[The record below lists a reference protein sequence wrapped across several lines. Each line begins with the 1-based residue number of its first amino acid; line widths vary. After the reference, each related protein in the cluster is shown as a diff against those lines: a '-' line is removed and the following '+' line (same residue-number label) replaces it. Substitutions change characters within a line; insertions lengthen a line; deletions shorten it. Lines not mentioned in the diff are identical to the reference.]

1 MNDVKTEN
9 RFFETTESIGHRI
22 RSILNALPQTVKSNT
37 EEIRLRAGLPIALT
51 VNGDTVFVEDG
62 GKISFSLHNNLPLAT
77 SGDIAECFR
86 LLCGN
91 SAYAHGEELKEGYII
106 MKNGNR
112 AGICGTV
119 TDSGFIKDVTSINI
133 RIAHEIEGA
142 ANELVKQFTGENLL
156 IAGPPGCG
164 KTTVLRDLI
173 RQLSGGIT
181 GKYYRT
187 AVIDSRGELSG
198 SYKGIGG
205 HDLGAVTD
213 IILTRDKAKGI
224 ETALRTMF
232 PEIIAFDEIGTVAE
246 LKALSE
252 SMFSGVSVITTAHI
266 GSRAELLSRSIT
278 RSLITEGI
286 ISKIAILPS
295 LHGGTI
301 QIFSARELL
310 SRVAV

>member
-1 MNDVKTEN
+1 MKTEKL
-9 RFFETTESIGHRI
+9 FLETIENTGQRI
-22 RSILNALPQTVKSNT
+22 RGVLNALPRAVKNNA
-37 EEIRLRAGLPIALT
+37 EEIRLRVGLPIALT
-51 VNGDTVFVEDG
+51 VNGDTVFVEEG
-62 GKISFSLHNNLPLAT
+62 GRISFSTHDKLPLAT
-77 SGDIAECFR
+77 SQDIAECFR

-119 TDSGFIKDVTSINI
+119 TDNGFIKDVTSINI

-173 RQLSGGIT
+173 RQLSGGAK

-198 SYKGIGG
+198 SYKGGG
-205 HDLGAVTD
+205 YSLGAVTD
-213 IILTRDKAKGI
+213 IILTKDKAKGI

-232 PEIIAFDEIGTVAE
+232 PEIIAFDEIGTAAE
-246 LKALSE
+246 LTALSE

-266 GSRAELLSRSIT
+266 GSKAELLSRSIT
-278 RSLITEGI
+278 RALITEGI
-286 ISKIAILPS
+286 ISKIAILPT

-301 QIFSARELL
+301 HTFSAKELF

>member
-1 MNDVKTEN
+1 MKTEN
-9 RFFETTESIGHRI
+9 RFIETIENTGHRI
-22 RSILNALPQTVKSNT
+22 REILNALPRAVKNNT

-51 VNGDTVFVEDG
+51 VNGDTVFVEEG
-62 GKISFSLHNNLPLAT
+62 GKISFSFHNKLPLAT
-77 SGDIAECFR
+77 SVDIAECFR

-119 TDSGFIKDVTSINI
+119 TDSGFIKDITSINI

-164 KTTVLRDLI
+164 KTTILRDLI
-173 RQLSGGIT
+173 RQLSGGEK

-198 SYKGIGG
+198 GYKGNGG
-205 HDLGAVTD
+205 YNLGAVTD
-213 IILTRDKAKGI
+213 IILTKDKAKGI

-232 PEIIAFDEIGTVAE
+232 PEIIAFDEIGTAAE
-246 LKALSE
+246 LKAISE

-266 GSRAELLSRSIT
+266 GSKNELLSRSIT

-295 LHGGTI
+295 LHGGNT

>member
-1 MNDVKTEN
+1 MKTEN
-9 RFFETTESIGHRI
+9 RFFETIENTGYRI
-22 RSILNALPQTVKSNT
+22 RGILNALPQTVKNNT
-37 EEIRLRAGLPIALT
+37 EEIRLRVGLPIALT
-51 VNGDTVFVEDG
+51 VNGDTVFVEENG
-62 GKISFSLHNNLPLAT
+62 RISFSYHNKLPLAT

-91 SAYAHGEELKEGYII
+91 SAYAHGEELKDGYII

-156 IAGPPGCG
+156 IAGPPGSG

-173 RQLSGGIT
+173 RQLSGGVK

-198 SYKGIGG
+198 SYKGNAG
-205 HDLGAVTD
+205 HNLGAVTD
-213 IILTRDKAKGI
+213 IILTKDKAKGI

-266 GSRAELLSRSIT
+266 GSKGELLSRNIT

-286 ISKIAILPS
+286 ISKIAILPT
-295 LHGGTI
+295 LHGGGL
-301 QIFSARELL
+301 QIFSAKELYP
-310 SRVAV
+310 RVAI